1 LRFSRRTAWT
11 RALNPIAE
19 RLEQRR
25 QSGAT
30 WIDLTES
37 NPTRCEFRYPVDE
50 IAAALCT
57 PPLESYEPEPRGSL
71 SAREAVVRYLSSKG
85 ARVSASEVVL
95 CAGTSEAYS
104 YLFKLLCD
112 PGDNVLVPQP
122 SYPLFDFLVGMEG
135 LETRPYSA
143 FDLRSVVQ
151 ASDLRTRAVVAVS
164 PATPTGTFL
173 KRAEFELL
181 DRLCAAN
188 SWSLIV
194 DEVFSDYAWAQDG
207 GAPTTVLAWPSC
219 SLLFSLSGLSKV
231 AGLPQLKLSWLA
243 ARGEAGL
250 LDEAL
255 ARLDLVADSYLSVN
269 NPVQRAL
276 PKLLE
281 LAPAFQRQVR
291 ERLGLNREV
300 LISLSTNQSRWRL
313 LPGEGGWFA
322 AIEIGEGLDEDS
334 TCLALLDRG
343 VLVHPGYFFDF
354 PRQGYLV
361 LSMLPP
367 GELFARGAQ
376 SMSRLLDDA

>member
-1 LRFSRRTAWT
+1 MQFSRRTAWP

-25 QSGAT
+25 RSGAT
-30 WIDLTES
+30 WVDLTES
-37 NPTRCEFRYPVDE
+37 NPTHCKFRYPVDE
-50 IAAALCT
+50 IAAALFA
-57 PPLESYEPEPRGSL
+57 PPLESYEPEPRGSP
-71 SAREAVVRYLSSKG
+71 SAREAVARYLNSKG
-85 ARVSASEVVL
+85 ARLAGSDVVL

-143 FDLRSVVQ
+143 FDLRSVEK

-181 DRLCAAN
+181 DRLCAAK
-188 SWSLIV
+188 SWCLIV
-194 DEVFSDYAWAQDG
+194 DEVFSDYAWAHDG
-207 GAPTTVLAWPSC
+207 GTPTTVLAWPSR

-243 ARGEAGL
+243 ARGEAGV

-255 ARLDLVADSYLSVN
+255 ARLDFVADSYLSVN

-291 ERLGLNREV
+291 ERLGLNREL
-300 LISLSTNQSRWRL
+300 LISLSTNPSRWRL
-313 LPGEGGWFA
+313 VPGEGGWFA
-322 AIEIGEGLDEDS
+322 VIEIGEGLDEDS

-354 PRQGYLV
+354 PRQGHLV
-361 LSMLPP
+361 LSLLPL
-367 GELFARGAQ
+367 GELFAQGAQ
-376 SMSRLLDDA
+376 SMARLLDDA